1 MTSTIYELNFGVLV
15 LYSAL
20 SGLAVL
26 GGGAIFSLMSEKYP
40 DSLAPAAIGYS
51 EVFGILASFAAPWS
65 MGAVIQAS
73 GGSFAAAFVLFALV
87 EAVVPGAPDG
97 AGARHRQPAD
107 GHRHA
112 CRIGRTR
119 GRFA

>member
-1 MTSTIYELNFGVLV
+1 V

-51 EVFGILASFAAPWS
+51 EVFGIMASFAAPWS

-73 GGSFAAAFVLFALV
+73 GGSFTAAFVLFALV
-87 EAVVPGAPDG
+87 EAAFLVLLMIL
-97 AGARHRQPAD
+97 ARDTVSQPSIVGTPAE
-107 GHRHA
+107 
-112 CRIGRTR
+112 
-119 GRFA
+119 